1 MALHLLCDRLVN
13 PKTKTKRRT
22 QSANQERGGSLGT
35 VGRVV
40 DRALTAV
47 IDVLTDEPSATTLL
61 VKQHQ
66 LVKALFKQIEG
77 TPAHADKLELF
88 EELAQNLVAH
98 DAIEREIFYPAC
110 EKALGMSDLLGE
122 ALVEHGVIEF
132 CLYEADQA
140 TKDDFAVK
148 CRVLGEM
155 VLHHAKEEENELL
168 PRVQKTLAKA
178 QLERLGKQ
186 MQERFERAKAED
198 FRAQVY
204 DNLKQVLAGA
214 TKPSKRAPK
223 SSKRAPKSS
232 KRAPKSSK
240 RAPKS
245 SKRAPKSS
253 KKSSKRRRA
262 ARRVA

>member
-1 MALHLLCDRLVN
+1 MALHLLCERLVN

-22 QSANQERGGSLGT
+22 PSANQERGGSLGA

-66 LVKALFKQIEG
+66 LVKALFKRIENA
-77 TPAHADKLELF
+77 PAHADKLELF

-98 DAIEREIFYPAC
+98 DAIERELFYPAC
-110 EKALGMSDLLGE
+110 EKALGMTDPLGE
-122 ALVEHGVIEF
+122 GLVEHGVIEF

-140 TKDDFAVK
+140 TQDDFAFK
-148 CRVLGEM
+148 CKVLGEM
-155 VLHHAKEEENELL
+155 VLHHAKEEENELI
-168 PRVQKTLAKA
+168 PRVQKALGKA

-186 MQERFERAKAED
+186 MQERFERAKAQD

-204 DNLKQVLAGA
+204 DNLKQVLAGSM
-214 TKPSKRAPK
+214 KPSKRAPK
-223 SSKRAPKSS
+223 SSKKPT
-232 KRAPKSSK
+232 
-240 RAPKS
+240 
-245 SKRAPKSS
+245 
-253 KKSSKRRRA
+253 KRRRA
-262 ARRVA
+262 ARRAA

>member
-1 MALHLLCDRLVN
+1 VAPDLLSVRLVN
-13 PKTKTKRRT
+13 PKTKTKARS
-22 QSANQERGGSLGT
+22 QSTNNERGGSLGT

-47 IDVLTDEPSATTLL
+47 IDVLTEEPSATTLL

-66 LVKALFKQIEG
+66 LVKALFKQIESA
-77 TPAHADKLELF
+77 PAHADKLELF
-88 EELAQNLVAH
+88 EELASNLVAH

-110 EKALGMSDLLGE
+110 EKALGMTDPLGE
-122 ALVEHGVIEF
+122 GLVEHGVIEF

-140 TKDDFAVK
+140 TQQDFAFK

-168 PRVQKTLAKA
+168 PRVQKALGKA

-186 MQERFERAKAED
+186 MQARFEQAKAQD

-204 DNLKQVLAGA
+204 DNLKQVLAG
-214 TKPSKRAPK
+214 TMKPSKRAPK
-223 SSKRAPKSS
+223 SSKRAPKPSKRAPRSS
-232 KRAPKSSK
+232 KRAAK
-240 RAPKS
+240 A
-245 SKRAPKSS
+245 S
-253 KKSSKRRRA
+253 KKPTKRRSA